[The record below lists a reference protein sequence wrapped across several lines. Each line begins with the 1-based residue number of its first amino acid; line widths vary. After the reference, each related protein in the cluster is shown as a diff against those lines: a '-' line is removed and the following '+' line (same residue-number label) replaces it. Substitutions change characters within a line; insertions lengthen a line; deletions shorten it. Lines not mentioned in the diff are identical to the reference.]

1 MFLFNCLKTKK
12 NNRITHYALRNADA
26 LKDNNG
32 FSLIEI
38 ATALFVISVGLLGVL
53 SLITQNIQAE
63 NINKNKLTASQLAQE
78 GLELVRNQ
86 RGDNW
91 LSTNDWDEG
100 ITPDD
105 YRVDHTGVIESVNSI
120 DEAQLQQD
128 EDGYY
133 VHNTDHDDSIFR
145 RMITIESSTDASSS
159 ISCQVEWSEKGR
171 TLEYVADTVLYD
183 WR

>member
-1 MFLFNCLKTKK
+1 MRNMFKK
-12 NNRITHYALRNADA
+12 RGGVFS
-26 LKDNNG
+26 DNSG

-38 ATALFVISVGLLGVL
+38 ATALFIISIGLLGVL

-91 LSTNDWDEG
+91 LTNDNWDEG
-100 ITPDD
+100 ITSDD
-105 YRVDHTGVIESVNSI
+105 YIADHTGVLEPVSSI
-120 DEAQLQQD
+120 SEASLQMD
-128 EDGYY
+128 DNGYY
-133 VHNTDHDDSIFR
+133 VHNNSHDDTIFR
-145 RMITIESSTDASSS
+145 RMITIESASNASTSV
-159 ISCQVEWSEKGR
+159 SCRVEWSEKGR
-171 TLEYVADTVLYD
+171 TLKYVADTVLYN